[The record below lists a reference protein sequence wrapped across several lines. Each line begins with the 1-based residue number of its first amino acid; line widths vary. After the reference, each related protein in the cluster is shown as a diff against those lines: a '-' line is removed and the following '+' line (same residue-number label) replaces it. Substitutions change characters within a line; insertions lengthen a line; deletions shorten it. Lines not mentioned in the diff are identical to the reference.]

1 MEEKNTLIIAKF
13 NALKKQNKEL
23 KKQLELVKRKVD
35 LIEKSL
41 RR

>member
-1 MEEKNTLIIAKF
+1 MEEKNTLLLAKI

-23 KKQLELVKRKVD
+23 KKQLDEVKRKVD
-35 LIEKSL
+35 LIERSL

>member
-1 MEEKNTLIIAKF
+1 MEQKETLIMAKI
-13 NALKKQNKEL
+13 NALQKQNKEL
-23 KKQLELVKRKVD
+23 RKQLEILKRKVD

>member
-1 MEEKNTLIIAKF
+1 MEGKETLIMAKV

>member
-1 MEEKNTLIIAKF
+1 MEEKTTLIMAKI
-13 NALKKQNKEL
+13 NALQKQNKEL
-23 KKQLELVKRKVD
+23 RKQIELVKRKVD